1 MSDSTAT
8 TDRRSSSSSSS
19 TSGSGSTREPITDA
33 ADDPDVDRRFLERTV
48 PNLAT
53 PIRKAGFWT
62 AIVLPFCYV
71 PILLYGLSSP
81 LETVAFV
88 GVLAVNLVALYVGH
102 AHRR

>member
-8 TDRRSSSSSSS
+8 TDRRSSSSSS
-19 TSGSGSTREPITDA
+19 REPIADA
-33 ADDPDVDRRFLERTV
+33 PTEPDDEQRYLERAV
-48 PNLAT
+48 PTLAT
-53 PIRKAGFWT
+53 PIRKVGFWT

-81 LETVAFV
+81 LETLAFFA
-88 GVLAVNLVALYVGH
+88 VLAINLIALYVGH

>member
-8 TDRRSSSSSSS
+8 TDRRSSSSSNSSS
-19 TSGSGSTREPITDA
+19 TPEPIDDA
-33 ADDPDVDRRFLERTV
+33 ATDGEDGRRLLERTV
-48 PNLAT
+48 PTLAT

-71 PILLYGLSSP
+71 PFLLYGLSSP
-81 LETVAFV
+81 LETLAFL
-88 GVLAVNLVALYVGH
+88 GALAINLVALYVGH